1 MGLEQP
7 IDITAEQ
14 RKTVLTLLQ
23 RHLPNTTAWVY
34 GSRTKW
40 TASPQSDLV
49 MVVFATP
56 EESARVSE
64 LREEFEECNLPFRV
78 DLLIWEDVPEEFRKQ
93 IRADHAVLAS
103 KEYLDTNSTWETA
116 SVEEIAEKV
125 AMGPF
130 GSSIRV
136 NTFVPEG
143 VPVIS
148 GQHLHGIRVDDAPGF
163 NFITPKHAKRLANA
177 NVRRGDVIFTHAG
190 NIGQVAFI
198 PEDSRFDR
206 YVISQRQFYIRCD
219 RSRVFPEFLAIYFTS
234 RQGRHQLL
242 ANASQVG
249 VPSIAQPVTY
259 MRTIQ
264 VPLPPLREQR
274 TIAHILGTLDDKIE
288 LNRRMNETVETIV
301 HTLFKSWFVDFDPVR
316 AKMEG
321 GDTGLPP
328 DVAALFPDRLVHSEL
343 GEIPEEWI
351 AENLGSYVEFQN
363 GYAFKS
369 VDWQNKGVPVVKIG
383 SVKPGLVDLTA
394 VSCVSPETVVD
405 LERFKLNPG
414 DILVGMTGYP
424 GETGL
429 VPIHDPPPY
438 LNQRVGRISAPQDY
452 PENYAWIYAQVRSQ
466 SFKRHAEARSHGS
479 AQANVSG
486 RALLEY
492 PVVFPGKALL
502 ETYSDFATP
511 LINRYLANDTV
522 SRTLATLRYTLLSK
536 LISGDLRV
544 RPGAQVAMEPVA

>member
-1 MGLEQP
+1 MGLDQP

-14 RKTVLTLLQ
+14 RKTVLTLLK

-34 GSRTKW
+34 GSRTNW
-40 TASPQSDLV
+40 TARPQSDLD

-56 EESARVSE
+56 EQSARVSD
-64 LREEFEECNLPFRV
+64 LREAFEESNLPFRV
-78 DLLIWEDVPEEFRKQ
+78 DLFVWDTVSEEFRKQ
-93 IRADHAVLAS
+93 IEADHSVLVGRRDYRGATDEWRKLRLKEIVDLHREQINPEMQPDQWFQHFSIPAFDRDGDPSLELGADIRSNKFTVPSDSVLLSKLNPRIPRVWAPTLADGTLAVAS
-103 KEYLDTNSTWETA
+103 TEFL
-116 SVEEIAEKV
+116 ILR
-125 AMGPF
+125 P
-130 GSSIRV
+130 R
-136 NTFVPEG
+136 
-143 VPVIS
+143 
-148 GQHLHGIRVDDAPGF
+148 
-163 NFITPKHAKRLANA
+163 NA
-177 NVRRGDVIFTHAG
+177 NRSFVKYLCLHPALRSALKALVTGTSGSHQRVHPSDAL
-190 NIGQVAFI
+190 NIEALI
-198 PEDSRFDR
+198 
-206 YVISQRQFYIRCD
+206 
-219 RSRVFPEFLAIYFTS
+219 
-234 RQGRHQLL
+234 
-242 ANASQVG
+242 
-249 VPSIAQPVTY
+249 
-259 MRTIQ
+259 
-264 VPLPPLREQR
+264 PPLEEQR
-274 TIAHILGTLDDKIE
+274 AIAHKLSILDDKIE
-288 LNRRMNETVETIV
+288 LNRRTNETLEAMA

-321 GDTGLPP
+321 RDTGLPP
-328 DVAALFPDRLVHSEL
+328 DVAALFPDRLVYSEL

-369 VDWQNKGVPVVKIG
+369 VDWKNKGVPVVKIG

-394 VSCVSPETVVD
+394 ATCVSPETVVD
-405 LERFKLNPG
+405 LERFMLNPG

-466 SFKRHAEARSHGS
+466 SFKRHAEARAHGS

-502 ETYSDFATP
+502 KTYSDFATP
-511 LINRYLANDTV
+511 LISRYLANDTM
-522 SRTLATLRYTLLSK
+522 SRALATLRDTLLSK

-544 RPGAQVAMEPVA
+544 KPGAQIAMEPAA